1 MPTRPWQSLDPVEP
15 QRDYLVQLSYL
26 PLVRY
31 RSLLRFGR
39 WLLAIQKQLSQTKG
53 VVGYSLLARPLRREF
68 WTLSAWSD
76 GSTLH
81 DFVRTSAHVRAMSAL
96 RGHMGQ
102 TVFIEWT
109 LAGKDLPPMWN
120 DALKRFTSRV
130 LTAEDT

>member
-1 MPTRPWQSLDPVEP
+1 MPARPWQILDQAEP

-31 RSLLRFGR
+31 RSLPRFGR

-53 VVGYSLLARPLRREF
+53 VVGYSLLARPLKREF

-76 GSTLH
+76 RSALH
-81 DFVRTSAHVRAMSAL
+81 DFVRAAAHVRAMSAL

-102 TVFIEWT
+102 TVFIEWA
-109 LAGKDLPPMWN
+109 LAGKDLPPRWN
-120 DALKRFTSRV
+120 DALKRFHERG
-130 LTAEDT
+130 ARY

>member
-1 MPTRPWQSLDPVEP
+1 MPARPWQSLDQAEL

-26 PLVRY
+26 PLIRY

-53 VVGYSLLARPLRREF
+53 VIGYSLLARPLKREF

-76 GSTLH
+76 GSALR
-81 DFVRTSAHVRAMSAL
+81 DFVRTGAHVRAMSAL

-109 LAGKDLPPMWN
+109 L
-120 DALKRFTSRV
+120 T
-130 LTAEDT
+130 